1 MKLLAP
7 LTFLTLLL
15 ANVNPAL
22 AGDLTDVPTCRER
35 IGERVG
41 TCEGLNH
48 ITEIIELA
56 PGEQFQCRLDF
67 TRCAE
72 GMHIGH
78 SDSLLMRKKGKDL
91 VAVDDTD
98 QYDMMLLDAFTGLPV
113 DLAEYGGVDFGS
125 HVRVSMFPRYAEGIF
140 EYPTSDYEWIIQV
153 RRSFATRG
161 SNKAKRFYLISHHS
175 HGYLYEDGEFEQ
187 VQSE

>member
-15 ANVNPAL
+15 ANV

-48 ITEIIELA
+48 ITEILELA

-67 TRCAE
+67 TRCADWL
-72 GMHIGH
+72 HIGH
-78 SDSLLMRKKGKDL
+78 SD
-91 VAVDDTD
+91 
-98 QYDMMLLDAFTGLPV
+98 
-113 DLAEYGGVDFGS
+113 
-125 HVRVSMFPRYAEGIF
+125 
-140 EYPTSDYEWIIQV
+140 
-153 RRSFATRG
+153 
-161 SNKAKRFYLISHHS
+161 
-175 HGYLYEDGEFEQ
+175 
-187 VQSE
+187 